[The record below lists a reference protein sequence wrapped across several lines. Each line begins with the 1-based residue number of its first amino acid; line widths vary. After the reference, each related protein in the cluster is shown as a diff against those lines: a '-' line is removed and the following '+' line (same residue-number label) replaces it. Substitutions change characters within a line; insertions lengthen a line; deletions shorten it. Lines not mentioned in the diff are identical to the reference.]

1 MTTPQRRATHRG
13 IWLIGLIGLIAGLA
27 AARAPAPPP
36 LEITRFAPADADA
49 RGAQQVV
56 IRFSAPMIEFGD
68 PRAAAPARV
77 DCGARGS
84 GRWLDERTW
93 SYDFDAA
100 LPSGLQCRVTVAKG
114 VKALDGRALPAARE
128 FRIASG
134 GPAILRSAPAA
145 GEQIDEEQ
153 VFALRL
159 DGSVKPASI
168 AEHAYCTADG
178 ITEKLPLRVLADAER
193 ARVLAALRR
202 QRWMLGQLLNP
213 EEPWQPIGAAPLED
227 VLLVQCARPLPA
239 GRDMRLV
246 WDAGLE
252 SANGVPR
259 ADAQLLQF
267 SVRGPFVA
275 TTSCERIQP
284 DAPCLP
290 VSALTLQF
298 SAPVPRA
305 AALRARLTDATGK
318 RDWPVRDAATLP
330 PLVERLEF
338 GGPFPAGGKLR
349 LELPPDLVDESGRA
363 LSNAGRFPLEIPL
376 DAAPPLAKF
385 AAEFGILERNADPAL
400 PVTLRHLENPL
411 AGSEVAVPGAAVV
424 ANTDTAI
431 MAWLRRLNRAG
442 DHAQPLIG
450 KGDAAQPL
458 TIPRNDTKDTQVV
471 GIPLKTPGLHV
482 VELASPLLGAALAE
496 RNAPDGGA
504 RAVYYV
510 RSAALV
516 TNLGVHLKIGRES
529 SLAWVTTLDG
539 AKPVAGAA
547 ISVRGC
553 DGRQLW
559 QGTTDASGIARIR
572 TALRE
577 VASWRDCDGLH
588 GFFVSA
594 RQGDDLAFA
603 LSSWNEGISSWD
615 FNLPGGGYEPSAL
628 VAHTVLDRTL
638 LRAGETV
645 HMKHLVRR
653 HGSGGLDALP
663 SGERPTTLRISHA
676 GSEAHWDLPLSFSG
690 AGSAFSDWVI
700 PKDAK
705 LGRYSLELLN
715 GERSVAGVGEFR
727 VEEFRLPSMRAS
739 LQFETG
745 PLIGRTQL
753 SVDAL
758 VTYLAG
764 GGASGLATQLRWRVQ
779 PASVSFPGYEE
790 YSFTGAAVHTGTSA
804 SLGEEEQDGEYADE
818 DSTPPNG
825 SSPVHEL
832 PLNLDNAGALRA
844 RLEGIEPQADPAQLV
859 AELEYPDANG
869 QRLSISS
876 QARLWPAA
884 EVVGVRAPFWPRRG
898 EAFAIDAV
906 VLDLDGKPLSGSPV
920 RIEAYRRSIYSYRK
934 RLVGGFYAYEN
945 SAEVTKLKDLCEGR
959 TDRSGRLRCSAQLDE
974 TQQLILR
981 AVGTDAAGR
990 TAAASRSVWLLGADA
1005 WWGGNDSERMD
1016 LVPERRNYEVG
1027 ETAAIEA
1034 RVPFRTSTALV
1045 TVEREGILDA
1055 FVTPLSATQPRVR
1068 VPIRRGYS
1076 ANVYVSVL
1084 AVRGRIA
1091 APAPTAMVDLAR
1103 PTFRLGYTAL
1113 DVGRAPHQMQVSVQA
1128 DQAVYPTRGKAQV
1141 TLQALGPDGKPAAG
1155 SEVAFAAV
1163 DEALL
1168 ELAPNDSWRLLE
1180 AMLQK
1185 RGLDVQTAT
1194 AQLQVI
1200 GKRHYGRKAA
1210 PPGGGGGS
1218 LPTREL
1224 FDTLLTW
1231 QRNVPLDAAGRARIE
1246 VPLNDSL
1253 SAFRLVAI
1261 ANAGDDLFGT
1271 GSASVTTHRDLMLF
1285 AGLPELVREGDTE
1298 QPTVTIRNAA
1308 SGPLDVSV
1316 SAVATPIALDG
1327 HRYTAVT
1334 PAVQSVQLA
1343 AGEARELYWPF
1354 GVPGLTQSVEWQFT
1368 ATAPGVAGDAL
1379 KLTQRVLAW
1388 PGAPAVVQST
1398 LQRVDQPRRVSV
1410 ARPTD
1415 AIAGRGG
1422 VRVVWSPS
1430 LVGSLAG
1437 VRDYMQRY
1445 PYDCLEQRVSRAV
1458 ALHDAAAWQTID
1470 ADLPRLLDA
1479 NGLARYFPADWL
1491 EGSDVLTAYVL
1502 AIAAEAGVELPA
1514 GPRTRMLDA
1523 LEALATGKR
1532 SYRWLF
1538 RPGDETLRR
1547 LITLEALSRY
1557 GRVTPA
1563 MLEPLTPHPEIW
1575 PTSALLDWYSIH
1587 KHAAG
1592 LPERDA
1598 RLANASG
1605 LLRNRL
1611 TWSATRL
1618 NFSTEA
1624 RDGLWWLLRSPD
1636 ENAARAL
1643 LLFADAADWSEDLP
1657 RLASGTIARQQR
1669 GHWDTTLANA
1679 WGTLAMQRY
1688 VERFEKAPVSGAS
1701 SAALAGTSATLD
1713 WSSVGQGAAPAGGVQ
1728 DFPWPASGRGDLA
1741 LTHQGSG
1748 APWAVVQA
1756 SAAIPLRKPLNAGLK
1771 LKRSVEVVQ
1780 AAVPGRYS
1788 RGDLLRV
1795 RLEIESLQDLTWVV
1809 LSDPVPAGSSVVGGL
1824 RSNRAP
1830 LGVKA
1835 GTQDIWPA
1843 FTEAGFESYRAY
1855 FDFLPRGSSHI
1866 EYLVRLNAAG
1876 EFRLPATRAEAMY
1889 APDIFGALPNATLQ
1903 VAGASTPTAPAR
1915 GAGRR

>member
-1 MTTPQRRATHRG
+1 MTTLQRRAIHRG
-13 IWLIGLIGLIAGLA
+13 IRCIGLIAGLIA
-27 AARAPAPPP
+27 GLTAARAPAPPP
-36 LEITRFAPADADA
+36 LEITTFTPAGADA
-49 RGAQQVV
+49 RGAQQIV
-56 IRFSAPMIEFGD
+56 IRFSAQMIAFGD
-68 PRAAAPARV
+68 PRVAAPARV
-77 DCGARGS
+77 DCAAHGS
-84 GRWLDERTW
+84 GRWLDERSW

-100 LPSGLQCRVTVAKG
+100 LPSGLQCRVNVAKG

-134 GPAILRSAPAA
+134 GPAILRSAPGA
-145 GEQIDEEQ
+145 GHTIDEQQ

-159 DGSVKPASI
+159 DGSVNPVSVA
-168 AEHAYCTADG
+168 AHAYCMADG
-178 ITEKLPLRVLADAER
+178 ITEQLPLRVLTGSER
-193 ARVLAALRR
+193 ASVLAGLRR
-202 QRWMLGQLLNP
+202 QSWML
-213 EEPWQPIGAAPLED
+213 EQPIGAASLDEL
-227 VLLVQCARPLPA
+227 LLVQCARPLPV

-252 SANGVPR
+252 SASGVPR
-259 ADAQLLQF
+259 AGAQLLEF
-267 SVRGPFVA
+267 HVREAFVA

-290 VSALTLQF
+290 VSGLALQF
-298 SAPVPRA
+298 SAPVARA
-305 AALRARLTDATGK
+305 AALRVRLTDTAG
-318 RDWPVRDAATLP
+318 RRSYAVRDAAMLP
-330 PLVERLEF
+330 PLVNRIYF
-338 GGPFPAGGKLR
+338 GGPFPANGRLR
-349 LELPPDLVDESGRA
+349 LELPQDLVDDSGRA
-363 LSNAGRFPLEIPL
+363 LSNTSRFPLEIPL

-385 AAEFGILERNADPAL
+385 AAQFGILERNADPAL

-411 AGSEVAVPGAAVV
+411 AGSEVAVPGAAII
-424 ANTDTAI
+424 ANSDTAI
-431 MAWLRRLNRAG
+431 MSWLRRLNRAY
-442 DHAQPLIG
+442 DHAKPIIG

-458 TIPRNDTKDTQVV
+458 AIPRNDTQTTQVV
-471 GIPLKTPGLHV
+471 GIPLRAPGLHV
-482 VELASPLLGAALAE
+482 VELASPLLGAALAD
-496 RNAPDGGA
+496 RNAPAGGA
-504 RAVYYV
+504 RAVYHV

-516 TNLGVHLKIGRES
+516 TNLGVSLKIGRES
-529 SLAWVTTLDG
+529 SLVWVTTLDG
-539 AKPVAGAA
+539 ATPVAGAA

-553 DGRQLW
+553 DGVEQW
-559 QGTTDASGIARIR
+559 SGTTDASGIARIR
-572 TALRE
+572 KVLKN
-577 VASWRDCDGLH
+577 VDNWRLCEGLN
-588 GFFVSA
+588 GFYVSA
-594 RQGDDLAFA
+594 RQGDDVAFA
-603 LSSWNEGISSWD
+603 LSSWSQGISAWD
-615 FNLPGGGYEPSAL
+615 FNLPSVGYEPSDL

-638 LRAGETV
+638 LRAGETA

-663 SGERPTTLRISHA
+663 PKQRPTTLRISHT
-676 GSEAHWDLPLSFSG
+676 GSDAHWDVRLIFSG
-690 AGSAFSDWVI
+690 AGSAWTDWSI

-705 LGRYSLELLN
+705 LGGYALELMS
-715 GERSVAGVGEFR
+715 GERSLASVGEFR

-739 LQFETG
+739 LQFEKG
-745 PLIGRTQL
+745 PLIARSAVGA
-753 SVDAL
+753 DAL

-779 PASVSFPGYEE
+779 NAWVSFPGFEE
-790 YSFTGAAVHTGTSA
+790 YSFSGAEVKTGTAASA
-804 SLGEEEQDGEYADE
+804 GADE
-818 DSTPPNG
+818 EDEDYAGEDSAPANG
-825 SSPVHEL
+825 GSPVHEL
-832 PLNLDNAGALRA
+832 PLNLDNAGALRT
-844 RLEGIEPQADPAQLV
+844 RLEGIEAQADPAQLV

-876 QARLWPAA
+876 QTRLWPAA
-884 EVVGVRAPFWPRRG
+884 QVVGVRAPFWPRRG
-898 EAFAIDAV
+898 EAFAVDAV
-906 VLDLDGKPLSGSPV
+906 VLDLDGKPLADRPV

-934 RLVGGFYAYEN
+934 RLVGGFYGYEN
-945 SAEVTKLKDLCEGR
+945 SSEVTKLKDLCEGR
-959 TDRSGRLRCSAQLDE
+959 TDHAGRFRCSAQLDE

-981 AVGTDAAGR
+981 AVGADAAGR

-1034 RVPFRTSTALV
+1034 RVPFRHSTALV

-1055 FVTPLSATQPRVR
+1055 FVMPLSATQPRVQL
-1068 VPIRRGYS
+1068 PIRRGYS
-1076 ANVYVSVL
+1076 ANVFVSVL
-1084 AVRGRIA
+1084 AVRGRVA
-1091 APAPTAMVDLAR
+1091 APAPTTMVDLAR
-1103 PTFRLGYTAL
+1103 PTFRLGYTTL
-1113 DVGRAPHQMQVSVQA
+1113 NVGRAPHQMRVSVQT
-1128 DQAVYPTRGKAQV
+1128 DRAVYPTRDKAQV
-1141 TLQALGPDGKPAAG
+1141 TLQVLGPDGKPAAD

-1168 ELAPNDSWRLLE
+1168 ELAPNDSWKLLE
-1180 AMLQK
+1180 AMLQP
-1185 RGLDVQTAT
+1185 RGLEVETAT

-1210 PPGGGGGS
+1210 PPGGGGGGS

-1224 FDTLLTW
+1224 FDTLLSW
-1231 QRNVPLDAAGRARIE
+1231 QRNVALDAAGRARIE

-1285 AGLPELVREGDTE
+1285 AGLPELAREGDNE

-1308 SGPLDVSV
+1308 SGPLDVTV
-1316 SAVATPIALDG
+1316 SAVATPIAFDG

-1334 PAVQSVQLA
+1334 PAAQTVQLA

-1354 GVPGLTQSVEWQFT
+1354 GVPGLTGSVEWQFK

-1379 KLTQRVLAW
+1379 RLAQRVIAW
-1388 PGAPAVVQST
+1388 PGAPAVYQST
-1398 LQRVDQPRRVSV
+1398 LQRVDQPRRVTV
-1410 ARPTD
+1410 ARPAD

-1422 VRVVWSPS
+1422 VRVLWSPS

-1458 ALHDAAAWQTID
+1458 ALHDAAAWRAIGD
-1470 ADLPRLLDA
+1470 DLPTLLDA
-1479 NGLARYFPADWL
+1479 NGLTRFFPADWL

-1502 AIAAEAGVELPA
+1502 SIAAEAGVELPETE
-1514 GPRTRMLDA
+1514 RTRMLNA
-1523 LEALATGKR
+1523 LEALATGKHP
-1532 SYRWLF
+1532 YRWLF

-1557 GRVTPA
+1557 GRLTPA
-1563 MLEPLTPHPEIW
+1563 MLEPLTLHPEIW
-1575 PTSALLDWYSIH
+1575 PTSALLDWYSIQ
-1587 KHAAG
+1587 KHVAD

-1598 RLANASG
+1598 RLAAAAA

-1611 TWSATRL
+1611 TWSSTRL
-1618 NFSTEA
+1618 GFSTEA

-1657 RLASGTIARQQR
+1657 RLASGTIARQLR

-1679 WGTLAMQRY
+1679 WGTLAMQRH
-1688 VERFEKAPVSGAS
+1688 VERFEHEPVSGAS
-1701 SAALAGTSATLD
+1701 SAALAGASATLD
-1713 WSSVGQGAAPAGGVQ
+1713 WSAAGAAAGVQ
-1728 DFPWPASGRGDLA
+1728 DFPWPASGRGELA

-1748 APWAVVQA
+1748 APWAVVQT
-1756 SAAIPLRKPLNAGLK
+1756 SAAIPLRQPLNAGLK
-1771 LKRSVEVVQ
+1771 LKRTVETVQ
-1780 AAVPGRYS
+1780 AAVPGRYN

-1795 RLEIESLQDLTWVV
+1795 KLEIESFQDLTWVV

-1824 RSNRAP
+1824 RNNRAP
-1830 LGVKA
+1830 LGLKA
-1835 GTQDIWPA
+1835 GTQGTWPA

-1855 FDFLPRGSSHI
+1855 FDFLPRGTSHI

-1876 EFRLPATRAEAMY
+1876 EFHLPATRAEAMY
-1889 APDIFGALPNATLQ
+1889 APDIFGALPNATLK
-1903 VAGASTPTAPAR
+1903 VTGTAKP
-1915 GAGRR
+1915 

>member
-1 MTTPQRRATHRG
+1 MTTLQRRATRRG
-13 IWLIGLIGLIAGLA
+13 IWLIGLIAGLA
-27 AARAPAPPP
+27 VARAPAPPP

-49 RGAQQVV
+49 RGARQVV
-56 IRFSAPMIEFGD
+56 IRFSAQMIAFGD
-68 PRAAAPARV
+68 PRAAAPASV
-77 DCGARGS
+77 DCAAHGS

-100 LPSGLQCRVTVAKG
+100 LPSGLQCRVTLAQG
-114 VKALDGRALPAARE
+114 IKALDGRALPAARE
-128 FRIASG
+128 FRISSG

-145 GEQIDEEQ
+145 GAQIDEEQ
-153 VFALRL
+153 VFVLRL
-159 DGSVKPASI
+159 DGSVSPASI
-168 AEHAYCTADG
+168 AEHAYCSADG
-178 ITEKLPLRVLADAER
+178 VTEKLPLRLVTPAER
-193 ARVLAALRR
+193 ARVLATLRR
-202 QRWMLGQLLNP
+202 QRWMLGPLLNP
-213 EEPWQPIGAAPLED
+213 EAPWKPIDAVPLDEL
-227 VLLVQCARPLPA
+227 LLVQCARPLPA
-239 GRDMRLV
+239 GHAMRLV

-252 SANGVPR
+252 SATGVPR
-259 ADAQLLQF
+259 ADAQLLEF

-290 VSALTLQF
+290 VGTLALQF

-305 AALRARLTDATGK
+305 AALRARLTDAAGK
-318 RDWPVRDAATLP
+318 RSYAVRDAATLP

-338 GGPFPAGGKLR
+338 GGPFPASGKLR
-349 LELPPDLVDESGRA
+349 LELPPGLVDETGRT

-385 AAEFGILERNADPAL
+385 AAQFGILERNADPAL

-411 AGSEVAVPGAAVV
+411 AGSEVAVPGAAVL
-424 ANTDTAI
+424 ANTDAAI
-431 MAWLRRLNRAG
+431 ISWLRRLNRAS
-442 DHAQPLIG
+442 DTRQPLIG

-458 TIPRNDTKDTQVV
+458 AIPRNDTKTTQVV
-471 GIPLKTPGLHV
+471 GIPLTSPGLHV
-482 VELASPLLGAALAE
+482 VELASPLLGAALAD
-496 RNAPDGGA
+496 RNAPADRAG
-504 RAVYYV
+504 AVYYV
-510 RSAALV
+510 RAAALV
-516 TNLGVHLKIGRES
+516 TNLGVSLKIGRES
-529 SLAWVTTLDG
+529 SLVWVTTLDG
-539 AKPVAGAA
+539 AVPVAGAA

-553 DGRQLW
+553 DGRQQW

-572 TALRE
+572 TALKE
-577 VASWRDCDGLH
+577 TDDWRACAGLY
-588 GFFVSA
+588 GFYVSA
-594 RQGDDLAFA
+594 RKGDDVAFA
-603 LSSWNEGISSWD
+603 LSRWNEGISSWD
-615 FNLPGGGYEPSAL
+615 FNLPGGGYESSDI

-653 HGSGGLDALP
+653 HGSGGLDAL
-663 SGERPTTLRISHA
+663 SLEERPTTLRISHA
-676 GSEAHWDLPLSFSG
+676 GSGAHWDLPLSFSG
-690 AGSAFSDWVI
+690 AGSAFSDWTI

-705 LGRYSLELLN
+705 LGRYSLELLS
-715 GERSVAGVGEFR
+715 GERGVAGVGEFR

-739 LQFETG
+739 LQFEKG
-745 PLIGRTQL
+745 PLIGRTQI
-753 SVDAL
+753 SADAL

-764 GGASGLATQLRWRVQ
+764 GGAAGLATQLRWRVQ
-779 PASVSFPGYEE
+779 PASVSFPGFED
-790 YSFTGAAVHTGTSA
+790 YSFTGAAVATGTA
-804 SLGEEEQDGEYADE
+804 YSLEDDEVDGEYAGE
-818 DSTPPNG
+818 DSGPANG

-844 RLEGIEPQADPAQLV
+844 QLTGIEPQADPAQLV

-884 EVVGVRAPFWPRRG
+884 QVVGVRAPFWPRRG

-906 VLDLDGKPLSGSPV
+906 VLDLDGKPLADRPV

-945 SAEVTKLKDLCEGR
+945 SAEVTRLKDLCQGR
-959 TDRSGRLRCSAQLDE
+959 TDRRGRLRCSALLDE

-1005 WWGGNDSERMD
+1005 WWGGSDSERMD

-1055 FVTPLSATQPRVR
+1055 FVMPLTATQPRVQ

-1084 AVRGRIA
+1084 AMRGRVA

-1113 DVGRAPHQMQVSVQA
+1113 NVGRAPHQMQVSVQT
-1128 DQAVYPTRGKAQV
+1128 DKAVYPTRGRAQV
-1141 TLQALGPDGKPAAG
+1141 TLQALGPDGKPAANA
-1155 SEVAFAAV
+1155 EVVFAAV

-1168 ELAPNDSWRLLE
+1168 ELAPNDSWQLLE
-1180 AMLQK
+1180 AMLQR
-1185 RGLDVQTAT
+1185 RGLAVQTAT

-1224 FDTLLTW
+1224 FDTLLSW
-1231 QRNVPLDAAGRARIE
+1231 QRNVTLDAAGRARIE

-1285 AGLPELVREGDTE
+1285 AGLPELVREGDKE
-1298 QPTVTIRNAA
+1298 RPTVTIRNAA
-1308 SGPLDVSV
+1308 SAPLDVTV

-1327 HRYTAVT
+1327 HRYTALT
-1334 PAVQSVQLA
+1334 PPAQTVQLA

-1354 GVPGLTQSVEWQFT
+1354 GVPGLSGSVEWQFT
-1368 ATAPGVAGDAL
+1368 AAAPGVAGDAL
-1379 KLTQRVLAW
+1379 RLTQRVVAW

-1410 ARPTD
+1410 ARPAD
-1415 AIAGRGG
+1415 AIADRGG

-1458 ALHDAAAWQTID
+1458 ALHDAASWQSIG
-1470 ADLPRLLDA
+1470 ADLPTLLDA

-1502 AIAAEAGVELPA
+1502 AIAAEAGVELPE

-1523 LEALATGKR
+1523 LEALASGKR
-1532 SYRWLF
+1532 AYRWLF
-1538 RPGDETLRR
+1538 RPGDATLRR

-1557 GRVTPA
+1557 DRVTPA
-1563 MLEPLTPHPEIW
+1563 MLEPLTLHPEIW
-1575 PTSALLDWYSIH
+1575 PTSALLDWYSIQ

-1598 RLANASG
+1598 RLAAAAA

-1618 NFSTEA
+1618 SFSTEA

-1636 ENAARAL
+1636 ENAVRTL
-1643 LLFADAADWSEDLP
+1643 LLFADAPDWSEDAP
-1657 RLASGTIARQQR
+1657 RLASGTIARQER

-1679 WGTLAMQRY
+1679 WGTLAMQHY
-1688 VERFEKAPVSGAS
+1688 VERFEKVPVSGAS
-1701 SAALAGTSATLD
+1701 SAALAGKSATLD
-1713 WSSVGQGAAPAGGVQ
+1713 WSAAGSGAGTGGNGSSAVPAGGVQ
-1728 DFPWPASGRGDLA
+1728 DFPWPAHGRGDLA

-1771 LKRSVEVVQ
+1771 LKRTVEVVQ

-1795 RLEIESLQDLTWVV
+1795 QLEIESLQDLTWVV

-1824 RSNRAP
+1824 RTHRAP

-1843 FTEAGFESYRAY
+1843 FTEAGFEGYRAY
-1855 FDFLPRGSSHI
+1855 FDFLPRGRSHV

-1889 APDIFGALPNATLQ
+1889 APDIFGALPNATMK
-1903 VAGASTPTAPAR
+1903 VAGAAQP
-1915 GAGRR
+1915 